1 MEGASAPRPHH
12 ASAHHAAGDGAQSR
26 RQARTSRRPAP
37 VARGGTRRV
46 AAVAVAAV
54 VDGDEPTSA
63 PCAGAASH
71 AAAAG
76 TPYGRPSTPCRLRGG
91 RGRDSVRDLP
101 SRVRGPQIRWRRIH
115 LAVLLSASLTVAAVV
130 QFLLEPT
137 FKLLALIV
145 LNGQNELLVPAVDT
159 SEPCLVDHCSPAM
172 ISFRCTSP
180 TPAPVLSAFALLVEP
195 LTLRH
200 SGTAIA
206 AW

>member
-1 MEGASAPRPHH
+1 M
-12 ASAHHAAGDGAQSR
+12 
-26 RQARTSRRPAP
+26 
-37 VARGGTRRV
+37 
-46 AAVAVAAV
+46 
-54 VDGDEPTSA
+54 
-63 PCAGAASH
+63 
-71 AAAAG
+71 
-76 TPYGRPSTPCRLRGG
+76 
-91 RGRDSVRDLP
+91 
-101 SRVRGPQIRWRRIH
+101 H